1 MASQK
6 ISAWRWGRRVSQGFF
21 LVLFLLLFRLTDYGG
36 RDEIPYAVNIFFRL
50 DPLVAASAILA
61 SRVLIT
67 LVWYSLIVVAL
78 TLILGRVFCGWFCP
92 LGTLIDLAHKV
103 IPPRKEARP
112 ARYRAW
118 KYLLLGVI
126 LLAAVQGLPLVGYFD
141 PFSILVRGLT
151 VSVDPFFNRIITAPF
166 DFLYR
171 YGPSWISAASEPVY
185 GLLKKTLL
193 PYQQKVFTL
202 SLVSLFILLT
212 VFALE
217 RLGRRFWCR
226 NLCPLGGLLA
236 LLSRFSLLRGR
247 HDESA
252 CTDCG
257 LCTKVCRLGAI
268 DEERRIAPGDCN
280 LCLDCLDRCPEQI
293 IGFNFMGASEPKPE
307 LGISRRAFAG
317 MLASGL
323 VLPTFFQIGAQT
335 RLVNP
340 ELIRPPGSLEEK
352 RFLDRCVRCGEC
364 LKVCPLNALQPVG
377 LESGWGGIFTPR
389 LIPRIGYCE
398 FNCTLCGQVCPTG
411 AIDRLELSRKQQT
424 VIGLAH
430 FDKNRCLPYA
440 RGVPC
445 IVCEEHCPTPDK
457 AIKFR
462 KVEVPDQNGRPI
474 RMKQPYVID
483 RLCIGCGICENKCP
497 LEGKAAVLVTRG
509 TAVGA

>member
-6 ISAWRWGRRVSQGFF
+6 VSAWRWGRRVSQGFF
-21 LVLFLLLFRLTDYGG
+21 LVLFLVLFRLTDYGG

-50 DPLVAASAILA
+50 DPLAAASAILA
-61 SRVLIT
+61 SRVVIT

-92 LGTLIDLAHKV
+92 LGTLIDLAHKI

-112 ARYRAW
+112 ARYRTW

-126 LLAAVQGLPLVGYFD
+126 LLAALLGLPLVGYFD

-171 YGPSWISAASEPVY
+171 YGPSWISVASEPVY
-185 GLLKKTLL
+185 GFIRKTLL
-193 PYQQKVFTL
+193 PHQQKVFTL
-202 SLVSLFILLT
+202 SLVSLFILGT

-236 LLSRFSLLRGR
+236 LLSRFSRMRGR
-247 HDESA
+247 NAAED
-252 CTDCG
+252 CTQCG
-257 LCTKVCRLGAI
+257 VCTKVCRLGAI

-280 LCLDCLDRCPEQI
+280 LCLDCLDLCPEQI
-293 IGFNFMGASEPKPE
+293 IGFNFKKPAALQPE

-323 VLPTFFQIGAQT
+323 VLPAFSRIGAES

-340 ELIRPPGSLEEK
+340 KLIRPPGALEENS
-352 RFLDRCVRCGEC
+352 FQDRCVRCGEC
-364 LKVCPLNALQPVG
+364 LKVCPLNALQPIG
-377 LESGWGGIFTPR
+377 MESGWGGIFTPR

-411 AIDRLELSRKQQT
+411 AIERLELSRKQQT

-462 KVEVPDQNGRPI
+462 EVEVPDQNGRLI

-497 LEGKAAVLVTRG
+497 LEGPAAVRVTRG